1 LPTRNSSCLRPTH
14 VTPRFALRKWGHSG
28 QHGLGFAIERWQR
41 SVRIASFGSGLV
53 RTART
58 INLDKHK
65 DERRSVVTES
75 SIQAP
80 TPWNPRFNQLRK
92 GSRVTPQLPVRRPV
106 LRSSSATEDGSLGEG
121 GSSAITHGLP
131 VTPKRPR
138 RLIGCRAT
146 QSLPQAAYRARRPDI
161 LCRQFGRE

>member
-28 QHGLGFAIERWQR
+28 QHGLGFAIERWQSSAR
-41 SVRIASFGSGLV
+41 MASFGSGSV

-92 GSRVTPQLPVRRPV
+92 GSRVTPQLPVRR
-106 LRSSSATEDGSLGEG
+106 SLGEG

-131 VTPKRPR
+131 VMPKRPR

-161 LCRQFGRE
+161 LRRQVGRE